1 MRSFLC
7 LLLVSLHAV
16 AAPPAALKIHGLFRD
31 NMVLQCDAPSPIWGT
46 TEPGQSVAVTLGSQ
60 KKSSVA
66 DGGGRWKVVLDP
78 LKAGGPVELVV
89 SARETI
95 TIRNVLIGEVWLC
108 SGQSN
113 MGWSVRLSLNPEQE
127 IAAANY
133 PKIRL
138 FTVPR
143 KESETPQSDVEGTW
157 QECSPKTVTT
167 FSALGYFYGRDLQK
181 ALNVPIGLIHSSVG
195 ATRAQAWTSRPVL
208 EGNPQFKEV
217 FTQYDREK
225 AAYDK
230 SATKPPVL
238 PIPPASLYNGMIA
251 PLVPYGIRG
260 AIWYQ
265 GEGNVGSPWT
275 HRTLFPA
282 LIKNWRDVWG
292 SEFPFL
298 YVQLAGHLPR
308 KDQPV
313 ESYWAMLRESQ
324 RLALSVPKTAMAT
337 AVDIGDAEDIHPKN
351 KQEVGRRLALAA
363 QAVVYGKDLVYS
375 GPLYDTM
382 KVEGGRM
389 RLAFKHVGGGLVAK
403 SDPLAGFAI
412 AGADRKFVWAKA
424 KIEGASVVVWS
435 EQVPTPT
442 VVQYAWADNPE
453 CTLYNNEGLPAV
465 PFQTEKF

>member
-1 MRSFLC
+1 MRTIVC
-7 LLLVSLHAV
+7 LALVSLHAV
-16 AAPPAALKIHGLFRD
+16 AAPPAALKLHGLFRD
-31 NMVLQCDAPSPIWGT
+31 NMVLQCDAPVPVWGT
-46 TEPGQSVAVTLGSQ
+46 AEPGQSVAVQLGSQ
-60 KKSSVA
+60 KKSAVA
-66 DGGGRWKVVLDP
+66 DAGGRWKVVLDP
-78 LKAGGPVELVV
+78 LKAGGPVEMSV
-89 SARETI
+89 SAKESV

-113 MGWSVRLSLNPEQE
+113 MGWSVRLSLNPDQE

-138 FTVPR
+138 FSVPR
-143 KESETPQSDVEGTW
+143 REAETPQTDVEGTW
-157 QECSPKTVTT
+157 QECTPKTVST
-167 FSALGYFYGRDLQK
+167 FSAAAYFFGRDLQR

-217 FTQYDREK
+217 FTQHEREK
-225 AAYDK
+225 VAYDK
-230 SATKPPVL
+230 AATKPGVVPVA
-238 PIPPASLYNGMIA
+238 PSSLYNGMIA
-251 PLVPYGIRG
+251 PLVPVAIRG

-282 LIKNWRDVWG
+282 LIKNWRDAWG

-298 YVQLAGHLPR
+298 YVQLAGHLAR
-308 KDQPV
+308 KEQPV

-324 RLALSVPKTAMAT
+324 RLTLSVPKTAMAT

-363 QAVVYGKDLVYS
+363 EATVYGKDLVYS
-375 GPLYDTM
+375 GPLYDSM
-382 KVEGGRM
+382 KVEGDKI

-403 SDPLAGFAI
+403 GESLGGFAI
-412 AGADRKFVWAKA
+412 AGPDRKFVWAKA
-424 KIEGASVVVWS
+424 KIDGASVLVWS
-435 EQVPTPT
+435 EQVPKPSI
-442 VVQYAWADNPE
+442 VQYAWADNPE
-453 CTLYNNEGLPAV
+453 CSLYNKEGLPAI
-465 PFQTEKF
+465 PFMTDKY